1 LITRASRAVALASA
15 PRMPRAQPRPLDAA
29 HAAAYPPRVPDC
41 DVVVVGGGIVGLAT
55 AWALHE
61 THPRLRVAVLEKEPR
76 VALHQSGRNSG
87 VLHSGIYYRP
97 GSLKARLCVAGRA
110 EMVEFCRRH
119 DIAHEVCGKV
129 IVATTPAEAAALG
142 GLHERGSAN
151 GVQSVLVDAAGLR
164 ALEPEVSG
172 LAALHV
178 PATGIVDFP
187 GVCAALARLLA
198 AAGVEVRCRTAVR
211 TIAERG
217 DGVTVVAGKET
228 WRARWVVTCAGLQS
242 DLLARTTCPDQA
254 VRIVPFRGEF
264 YTLDPRRR
272 GLVRNLV
279 YPVPDPRFPFLGVH
293 LTRTVSGEVH
303 AGPNAVLGLAREG
316 YSWRAIRP
324 GELIQLV
331 TWPGLWRLARRYWR
345 DGAREIH
352 RSLSKRAFTASLQR
366 LVPAVRAEDLHP
378 CPSGVRAQA
387 VDVHGTLLDD
397 FAFAESARCVH
408 VVNAPSPAATAALP
422 IGRLVVERLA
432 RRL

>member
-1 LITRASRAVALASA
+1 
-15 PRMPRAQPRPLDAA
+15 M
-29 HAAAYPPRVPDC
+29 PDC

-55 AWALHE
+55 AWALCE
-61 THPRLRVAVLEKEPR
+61 AHPRLEVVVLEKEPR

-129 IVATTPAEAAALG
+129 IVATTAAEAAALG
-142 GLHERGSAN
+142 GLRERGAAN
-151 GVQSVLVDAAGLR
+151 GVDSVLVDAAGLR
-164 ALEPEVSG
+164 ALEPEVRG
-172 LAALHV
+172 LAGLYV
-178 PATGIVDFP
+178 PATGIVDYP
-187 GVCAALARLLA
+187 GVCATLVRLLA
-198 AAGVEVRCRTAVR
+198 AAGIEVRCGTAVR
-211 TIAERG
+211 AIAERA
-217 DGVTVVAGKET
+217 DGVTVTAGAET

-242 DLLARTTCPDQA
+242 DLLARATCPDQA

-264 YTLDPRRR
+264 YTLDPARR
-272 GLVRNLV
+272 GLVRHLV

-316 YSWRAIRP
+316 YSWRAVRLR
-324 GELIQLV
+324 ELLELV
-331 TWPGLWRLARRYWR
+331 AWPGLWRLAWRYWR

-366 LVPAVRAEDLHP
+366 LVPAVRAEDLRP

-387 VDVHGTLLDD
+387 VDVRGTLLDD

-422 IGRLVVERLA
+422 IGRLIVERLA
-432 RRL
+432 RRF

>member
-1 LITRASRAVALASA
+1 
-15 PRMPRAQPRPLDAA
+15 
-29 HAAAYPPRVPDC
+29 VPDL

-61 THPRLRVAVLEKEPR
+61 AHPRLEAVVLEKEPR

-129 IVATTPAEAAALG
+129 IVATTAAEAAALG
-142 GLHERGSAN
+142 GLRERGAAN
-151 GVQSVLVDAAGLR
+151 GVDSVLVGAAGLR

-178 PATGIVDFP
+178 PATGIVDYP
-187 GVCAALARLLA
+187 GVCAALVRLLA
-198 AAGVEVRCRTAVR
+198 AAGIEVRCGTAVR
-211 TIAERG
+211 GIAERA
-217 DGVTVVAGKET
+217 DGVTVTAGAET

-242 DLLARTTCPDQA
+242 DLLARTTCPDQG
-254 VRIVPFRGEF
+254 VRI
-264 YTLDPRRR
+264 
-272 GLVRNLV
+272 
-279 YPVPDPRFPFLGVH
+279 VH

-316 YSWRAIRP
+316 YSWGTIRP
-324 GELIQLV
+324 RELLELV
-331 TWPGLWRLARRYWR
+331 AWPGLWRLARRYWR

-352 RSLSKRAFTASLQR
+352 RSLSKHAFTSSLQR
-366 LVPAVRAEDLHP
+366 LVPAVRAEDLRP

-422 IGRLVVERLA
+422 IGRLIVERLA
-432 RRL
+432 RRF

>member
-1 LITRASRAVALASA
+1 MGDL
-15 PRMPRAQPRPLDAA
+15 
-29 HAAAYPPRVPDC
+29 

-61 THPRLRVAVLEKEPR
+61 AHPRLRAAVLEKEPR
-76 VALHQSGRNSG
+76 VGCHQSGRNSG

-110 EMVEFCRRH
+110 DMVAFCRRYGV
-119 DIAHEVCGKV
+119 AHEVCGKV
-129 IVATTPAEAAALG
+129 IVATTADEAGALR
-142 GLHERGSAN
+142 GLNERGVAN
-151 GVQSVLVDAAGLR
+151 GVRNVLIDAAGLR
-164 ALEPEVSG
+164 ALEPEVTG

-178 PATGIVDFP
+178 PETGIADYP
-187 GVCAALARLLA
+187 GVCATLMRLLV
-198 AAGVEVRCRTAVR
+198 AAGVEVRCATAVR
-211 TIAERG
+211 AIAERG
-217 DGVTVVAGKET
+217 DGVVLAAGAEE
-228 WRARWVVTCAGLQS
+228 WRARWVVTCGGLQS
-242 DLLARTTCPDQA
+242 DLLARSTCADDG

-264 YTLDPRRR
+264 YALDPARR

-293 LTRTVSGEVH
+293 LTRTIGGEVH

-316 YSWRAIRP
+316 YSWGAVRP
-324 GELIQLV
+324 REVLDLLA
-331 TWPGLWRLARRYWR
+331 WPGLRRLARRYWR
-345 DGAREIH
+345 EGVREVR

-366 LVPAVRAEDLHP
+366 LVPAVRAQDLRP
-378 CPSGVRAQA
+378 APAGVRAQA
-387 VDVHGTLLDD
+387 VDASGTLLDD

-432 RRL
+432 RRF

>member
-1 LITRASRAVALASA
+1 
-15 PRMPRAQPRPLDAA
+15 
-29 HAAAYPPRVPDC
+29 VPDC

-55 AWALHE
+55 AWALCE
-61 THPRLRVAVLEKEPR
+61 AHPRLEVVVLEKEPR

-110 EMVEFCRRH
+110 EMVDFCRRH
-119 DIAHEVCGKV
+119 GVAHEVCGKV
-129 IVATTPAEAAALG
+129 IVATATEEAAALRA
-142 GLHERGSAN
+142 LHERGAAN
-151 GVQSVLVDAAGLR
+151 GVESVLVDPAGLR
-164 ALEPEVSG
+164 ALEPEASG

-178 PATGIVDFP
+178 PSTGIVDYP
-187 GVCAALARLLA
+187 GVCATLARLLA
-198 AAGVEVRCRTAVR
+198 AAGIEVRCATAAR
-211 TIAERG
+211 AIAERG
-217 DGVTVVAGKET
+217 DGVTVEAGAEA
-228 WRARWVVTCAGLQS
+228 WRARWVVTCGGLQS
-242 DLLARTTCPDQA
+242 DLLARSTCPDQG

-264 YTLDPRRR
+264 YTLDPARR
-272 GLVRNLV
+272 GLVRNLI

-316 YSWRAIRP
+316 YSWRQIRLR
-324 GELIQLV
+324 ELLDLLA
-331 TWPGLWRLARRYWR
+331 WRGLRRLARRYWR
-345 DGAREIH
+345 EGVREIH

-378 CPSGVRAQA
+378 APSGVRAQA
-387 VDVHGTLLDD
+387 VDPQGTLLDD

-422 IGRLVVERLA
+422 IGRLVAERLA
-432 RRL
+432 RRF